1 MCLDRREERTGGK
14 KEERGIGGGWL
25 GGEIRKVHLREDS
38 ASPCLLLRAGKV
50 SVSLGSGF
58 ICLSELAKGED
69 SKERREREG
78 EKIKKRDGLVVQFRK
93 SNSEKKVLLRA
104 GKVSVSKS
112 FYLSESA
119 QGGTEKRG
127 EKTAK
132 GKEEGRRRREK

>member
-50 SVSLGSGF
+50 SVSLGSDF
-58 ICLSELAKGED
+58 ICLSELAIGED

-78 EKIKKRDGLVVQFRK
+78 EKIKNRDGLVVQFRK
-93 SNSEKKVLLRA
+93 SNSA